1 MPRELTKNQNIDLY
15 YFSGTGNTLLVA
27 KKMVETFKEKGINAN
42 LLKIEDSNP
51 EDVNLE
57 HTIGLGFPVA
67 ELSTYDFVWRF
78 IKALPE
84 ANGTN
89 IFMVDTLGGVS
100 GGIVGPVREIVKKKG
115 YNPIGAKEIIMPPNI
130 FYIQEED
137 INKKKVEEGLIEAEK
152 YALSIINGET
162 KWGRVPILSDIVY
175 YTSIVGLKITHSDLN
190 QKYFHLAPDEEKCNK
205 CGQCVKLCPIDNIT
219 MKEGEFPVNLKECVY
234 CLRCTSFCPKGA
246 IPSPFNYKG
255 KTYRAVKARE
265 ILE

>member
-1 MPRELTKNQNIDLY
+1 MPTELTQKQNIDLY

-27 KKMVETFKEKGINAN
+27 KKMVETFNNNGINAN

-51 EDVNLE
+51 EEVNLE

-67 ELSTYDFVWRF
+67 ELSTYDFVWKF
-78 IKALPE
+78 IKSLPE

-89 IFMVDTLGGVS
+89 IFMLDTLGAFS
-100 GGIVGPVREIVKKKG
+100 GGIVGPLREIVKKKG
-115 YNPIGAKEIIMPPNI
+115 YNPIGAKEIIMPSNI

-137 INKKKVEEGLIEAEK
+137 VNKNKVEEGLIEAEK
-152 YALSIINGET
+152 YAISLINGES

-175 YTSIVGLKITHSDLN
+175 YTSIVGLKITHSDIN
-190 QKYFHLAPDEEKCNK
+190 QKYFHLAPDAEKCNK
-205 CGQCVKLCPIDNIT
+205 CGQCVKLCPIDNII
-219 MKEGEFPVNLKECVY
+219 MEEGEFPVNLKECVY

>member
-1 MPRELTKNQNIDLY
+1 MPTELTKNQKIDLY

-27 KKMVETFKEKGINAN
+27 KKMVETFKDKGIEAK

-51 EDVNLE
+51 EEVNLE

-67 ELSTYDFVWRF
+67 ELSTYDFVWKF

-89 IFMVDTLGGVS
+89 IFMVDTLGAFS

-137 INKKKVEEGLIEAEK
+137 INKKKVEEGLIESEK
-152 YALSIINGET
+152 YALSIINGES

-175 YTSIVGLKITHSDLN
+175 YTSIVGLKITHSNLN
-190 QKYFHLAPDEEKCNK
+190 QKYFHLAPDPEKCNK
-205 CGQCVKLCPIDNIT
+205 CGQCVKLCPT
-219 MKEGEFPVNLKECVY
+219 SFYEQLYLLYCQPHQKQLKE
-234 CLRCTSFCPKGA
+234 A
-246 IPSPFNYKG
+246 
-255 KTYRAVKARE
+255 
-265 ILE
+265 

>member
-1 MPRELTKNQNIDLY
+1 MPGELTKNQNIDLY
-15 YFSGTGNTLLVA
+15 YFSGTGNTLLVT
-27 KKMVETFKEKGINAN
+27 KKMVETFKDNGINAN
-42 LLKIEDSNP
+42 LFKIEDSNP

-67 ELSTYDFVWRF
+67 ELSTYDFVWKF

-137 INKKKVEEGLIEAEK
+137 VNKKKVEEGLIEAEK
-152 YALSIINGET
+152 YALSIINGELKVGKSSYT
-162 KWGRVPILSDIVY
+162 FRYCLLYFYCWFKNNSLRFKSEILSP
-175 YTSIVGLKITHSDLN
+175 G
-190 QKYFHLAPDEEKCNK
+190 P
-205 CGQCVKLCPIDNIT
+205 
-219 MKEGEFPVNLKECVY
+219 
-234 CLRCTSFCPKGA
+234 
-246 IPSPFNYKG
+246 
-255 KTYRAVKARE
+255 
-265 ILE
+265 